1 MFTIITFM
9 FCIYF
14 AISNSI
20 ATESISNTTL
30 LPSLTFYNNYIFS
43 NELKLNV
50 KQTNTNY
57 TFGGYIKKNS
67 INGNE
72 LFDTIDNRN
81 YRVISTQ
88 TDNNNYFY
96 NIFFTKKFKEFSKN
110 NTNHT
115 LYWTLFF
122 NDSIKYKEVLEF
134 TYVDVYSSAG
144 LQIDYSINNTNTDTK
159 NILEKLPINLF
170 MSISQ
175 NINGVKNNIATGVS
189 TFYTL
194 NNNLSFNFEYSYF
207 KDVKTKNKINKTYN
221 NRHYIINVKDLLYES
236 HNIKLI
242 THLSFAETI
251 SADLLLNYSKTK
263 SYGNNFYFGVQFKL

>member
-175 NINGVKNNIATGVS
+175 NINGVKNNITTGVS

-221 NRHYIINVKDLLYES
+221 NRHYIINVKNLLYES

-263 SYGNNFYFGVQFKL
+263 DYGNSFYFGVQFGL

>member
-1 MFTIITFM
+1 M

>member
-175 NINGVKNNIATGVS
+175 NINGVKNNITTGVS

>member
-1 MFTIITFM
+1 M

-14 AISNSI
+14 VISNSI

-96 NIFFTKKFKEFSKN
+96 NIFFYKK
-110 NTNHT
+110 
-115 LYWTLFF
+115 
-122 NDSIKYKEVLEF
+122 I
-134 TYVDVYSSAG
+134 
-144 LQIDYSINNTNTDTK
+144 
-159 NILEKLPINLF
+159 
-170 MSISQ
+170 
-175 NINGVKNNIATGVS
+175 
-189 TFYTL
+189 
-194 NNNLSFNFEYSYF
+194 
-207 KDVKTKNKINKTYN
+207 
-221 NRHYIINVKDLLYES
+221 
-236 HNIKLI
+236 
-242 THLSFAETI
+242 
-251 SADLLLNYSKTK
+251 
-263 SYGNNFYFGVQFKL
+263 

>member
-170 MSISQ
+170 MSI
-175 NINGVKNNIATGVS
+175 
-189 TFYTL
+189 
-194 NNNLSFNFEYSYF
+194 
-207 KDVKTKNKINKTYN
+207 
-221 NRHYIINVKDLLYES
+221 
-236 HNIKLI
+236 
-242 THLSFAETI
+242 
-251 SADLLLNYSKTK
+251 
-263 SYGNNFYFGVQFKL
+263 